1 MSKYQDELKA
11 ALLTY
16 DMDKIKTF
24 MRKYN
29 KNTPENSLVF
39 WVGVHKGICNLPNC
53 TDEEK
58 KFSRNWLKEHGFK
71 ENIF

>member
-1 MSKYQDELKA
+1 MNKYQDKLKA
-11 ALLTY
+11 VLLTY

-39 WVGVHKGICNLPNC
+39 WAGVHKGICNLPNC

-58 KFSRNWLKEHGFK
+58 EFSRNWLKEHGIK

>member
-11 ALLTY
+11 VLLTY

-39 WVGVHKGICNLPNC
+39 WEGVHKGICNLPNC
-53 TDEEK
+53 TDKEK
-58 KFSRNWLKEHGFK
+58 ELSRNWLKEHGFK

>member
-11 ALLTY
+11 VLLTY

-39 WVGVHKGICNLPNC
+39 WAGVHKGICNLPNS
-53 TDEEK
+53 TDKEK
-58 KFSRNWLKEHGFK
+58 EFSRNWLKEHGFK

>member
-11 ALLTY
+11 VLLTY

-39 WVGVHKGICNLPNC
+39 WAGVHKGICNLPNC

-58 KFSRNWLKEHGFK
+58 EFSRNWLKEHGFK

>member
-11 ALLTY
+11 VLLTY

-24 MRKYN
+24 MHKYN

-39 WVGVHKGICNLPNC
+39 WAGVHKGICNLPNC

-58 KFSRNWLKEHGFK
+58 EFSRNWLKKHGFK

>member
-11 ALLTY
+11 VLLTY

-29 KNTPENSLVF
+29 KNSPENSLVF
-39 WVGVHKGICNLPNC
+39 WAGVHKGICNLPNC

-58 KFSRNWLKEHGFK
+58 EFSRNWLKEHGFK